1 MKKAVTRLFYLL
13 ALVSIIEVYLYANHL
28 THADPTA
35 TAVHQHASD
44 EQRQKPALEVKHQLR
59 GNDLHLQLE
68 VQRFTFSLENM
79 GKENKYGE
87 GHVHLYLDGK
97 KVAKIFE
104 RTYVYADIP
113 PGQHE
118 VTVELAHNNHESYGV
133 KRSFGI
139 DIKQ

>member
-1 MKKAVTRLFYLL
+1 MRKAVIRLFYVL
-13 ALVSIIEVYLYANHL
+13 AIVSLIEVYLYANHL
-28 THADPTA
+28 TQTEPTVAADHHHAA
-35 TAVHQHASD
+35 G
-44 EQRQKPALEVKHQLR
+44 EQRQKPSLQVNHQLRGDDLHVQLEVKH
-59 GNDLHLQLE
+59 
-68 VQRFTFSLENM
+68 FTFSLENM

-113 PGQHE
+113 PGKHE

-133 KRSFGI
+133 VRTFVI